1 LTGAELENLKIV
13 SKQKKETEKVPQQMW
28 RKLMGKCQQKKSIQ
42 NGKTTAI
49 VAAHT
54 ILEVPPSLFVSV
66 RFILR
71 RFRAASMSNAIS
83 RKEAGVGL
91 WLGWWRVESGWLG

>member
-1 LTGAELENLKIV
+1 
-13 SKQKKETEKVPQQMW
+13 
-28 RKLMGKCQQKKSIQ
+28 MGKCQQKKSIQ

-83 RKEAGVGL
+83 RKEAEVGL
-91 WLGWWRVESGWLG
+91 WLGWWRVDEWVAGVRRRVAD